1 MLSIWTLW
9 HTSPSRTMK
18 ITTRVVWDTSSLSGL
33 HLPSDRDI
41 LQTASGMSSKSRFG
55 RRDSTTLGPSQKI
68 RNLQGIRTSPSKSFA
83 ECSGS
88 ATVELLCQSGVR
100 LSMSKQWKWLRRRI
114 SRNSKLMKPMW
125 GMWKRLRSSTSI
137 GLHALWKRGI
147 SINIGMRGNMWP
159 SGWSTRECR
168 LSSCMKQWVLITLK
182 EASRSGDRGLKLLS
196 RRVEHG
202 KSSTIKT
209 TLRWKE
215 LSGFDY
221 WPSTNEKRLWWWSC
235 IQ

>member
-1 MLSIWTLW
+1 MRLNTC
-9 HTSPSRTMK
+9 
-18 ITTRVVWDTSSLSGL
+18 
-33 HLPSDRDI
+33 
-41 LQTASGMSSKSRFG
+41 G
-55 RRDSTTLGPSQKI
+55 RKASTTSGPSQRT
-68 RNLQGIRTSPSKSFA
+68 RNLHGIKTSPLKRFA
-83 ECSGS
+83 GCSGS
-88 ATVELLCQSGVR
+88 ATVVLPCQSGVR
-100 LSMSKQWKWLRRRI
+100 PSMSKQWKWSRRHI
-114 SRNSKLMKPMW
+114 SRKCKLMNRMW
-125 GMWKRLRSSTSI
+125 DMWKRLRNSTST
-137 GLHALWKRGI
+137 GQHALWKRRI
-147 SINIGMRGNMWP
+147 SISTGMRGNMWP
-159 SGWSTRECR
+159 SGWSIRECR

-182 EASRSGDRGLKLLS
+182 EASRSGDRELKLPL

>member
-1 MLSIWTLW
+1 MPSIWTLW

-33 HLPSDRDI
+33 HSPSDRDI

-68 RNLQGIRTSPSKSFA
+68 RNLQGIRTSPWKSFA
-83 ECSGS
+83 GCSGS

-100 LSMSKQWKWLRRRI
+100 LSTSKQWKWLRRRI

-159 SGWSTRECR
+159 SGWNTRECL
-168 LSSCMKQWVLITLK
+168 LSSWRRRWGLITSRG
-182 EASRSGDRGLKLLS
+182 ASRNGDRGLNVLLQ
-196 RRVEHG
+196 RVVHG
-202 KSSTIKT
+202 KSSTTKT
-209 TLRWKE
+209 ILRSKE
-215 LSGFDY
+215 LSGSDY
-221 WPSTNEKRLWWWSC
+221 
-235 IQ
+235 